1 MTADPGAPQ
10 TVAEPE
16 SRAGR
21 QIRAIAARHP
31 RRWVA
36 TVLVIYLMMAL
47 IHAAITNPNLDW
59 GVVTRN
65 MFHGFV
71 LRGVVNTLW
80 LTFLSMV
87 VGVVLGILLAVMRL
101 SPVRIVS
108 GAAWVYIW
116 FFRGTPVF
124 VQLLFWGSIAALTG
138 QHVNVHIPLT
148 GIVLFHASITNLVP
162 PLVAAV
168 LGLGLNEG
176 AYMAEIVRAG
186 ILSVGEGQTEA
197 AASLGM
203 TRLKTMRLV
212 VLPQAMRVI
221 IPPTGNE
228 TIGMLKTTSLVG
240 ATIAYPELT
249 YVVTQVYAV
258 NFLIIPW
265 LLIASIWYLIM
276 TSVLTFGQ
284 YYVERFFA
292 RGGAQTWPPTPLQRL
307 RALFERT
314 FTTIHAPGGD
324 GAALRDLPETM
335 SGLEAPRPMV
345 KAEGV
350 YKSFGRLEV
359 LKGVDLEVMPGE
371 VVVIIGPSG
380 GGKSTFL
387 RCINHLEKI
396 NAGRLW
402 VDGELVGY
410 RQKGDKLHEL
420 PDKEVAY
427 KRSEIGMVFQSFNLF
442 PHMTATENV
451 MVAPVQVKGE
461 NKSQA
466 RERAR
471 TILERVGL
479 AAKADVYP
487 ARLSG
492 GQQQRVA
499 IARALAMQPK
509 LMLFDEPTSA
519 LDPELVGEV
528 LDVMRELA
536 QSGMTMIVVT
546 HEIGFAR
553 EVGDA
558 LLFMAEGVIVEFG
571 KPREMVANPQ
581 HERTQQFLSKVL

>member
-21 QIRAIAARHP
+21 QIRAIGARHP

-36 TVLVIYLMMAL
+36 TVLVLYLTVAL
-47 IHAAITNPNLDW
+47 IHAAISNPNLDW
-59 GVVTRN
+59 GVVTGN
-65 MFHGFV
+65 LFQGFV
-71 LRGVVNTLW
+71 LRGVLNTLW

-87 VGVVLGILLAVMRL
+87 VGVVLGTLLAVMRL

-124 VQLLFWGSIAALTG
+124 VQLLLWGSIAALTG

-292 RGGAQTWPPTPLQRL
+292 RGAARTLPPTPLQRL
-307 RALFERT
+307 RALFGRT
-314 FTTIHAPGGD
+314 FTTLHAP
-324 GAALRDLPETM
+324 
-335 SGLEAPRPMV
+335 EAT
-345 KAEGV
+345 
-350 YKSFGRLEV
+350 
-359 LKGVDLEVMPGE
+359 
-371 VVVIIGPSG
+371 GPLGS
-380 GGKSTFL
+380 
-387 RCINHLEKI
+387 I
-396 NAGRLW
+396 
-402 VDGELVGY
+402 
-410 RQKGDKLHEL
+410 
-420 PDKEVAY
+420 
-427 KRSEIGMVFQSFNLF
+427 FQ
-442 PHMTATENV
+442 
-451 MVAPVQVKGE
+451 
-461 NKSQA
+461 
-466 RERAR
+466 RR
-471 TILERVGL
+471 
-479 AAKADVYP
+479 
-487 ARLSG
+487 
-492 GQQQRVA
+492 
-499 IARALAMQPK
+499 
-509 LMLFDEPTSA
+509 
-519 LDPELVGEV
+519 
-528 LDVMRELA
+528 
-536 QSGMTMIVVT
+536 
-546 HEIGFAR
+546 
-553 EVGDA
+553 
-558 LLFMAEGVIVEFG
+558 
-571 KPREMVANPQ
+571 
-581 HERTQQFLSKVL
+581 